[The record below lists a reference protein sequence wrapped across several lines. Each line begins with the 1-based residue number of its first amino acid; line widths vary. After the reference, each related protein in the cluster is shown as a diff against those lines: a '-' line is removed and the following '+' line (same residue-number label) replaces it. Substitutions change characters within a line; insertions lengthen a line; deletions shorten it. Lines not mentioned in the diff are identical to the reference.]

1 MTKFSIRKLTQ
12 CRVEAEKREEE
23 SRRMPESKMKNRE
36 EGEERTRRMFDF
48 SSAESLESSLSLVS
62 GALSASSQEVT
73 EVIVDPERGTREK
86 RYQDGRLEIWYSNG
100 NRKEISSDGKTVK
113 VSTVSV
119 IVVASYHHKHHHIR
133 LGFVIIIVLV
143 QNTFKIY

>member
-1 MTKFSIRKLTQ
+1 MTKFSTRKLTQ

-23 SRRMPESKMKNRE
+23 SRRMPESEMKNRE

-100 NRKEISSDGKTVK
+100 NRKEIGSDGKTVK
-113 VSTVSV
+113 VS
-119 IVVASYHHKHHHIR
+119 
-133 LGFVIIIVLV
+133 
-143 QNTFKIY
+143 

>member
-23 SRRMPESKMKNRE
+23 SRRMPESDMKNRE

-113 VSTVSV
+113 VSLSPGGVSLLHTDTRC
-119 IVVASYHHKHHHIR
+119 ITIT
-133 LGFVIIIVLV
+133 G
-143 QNTFKIY
+143 T